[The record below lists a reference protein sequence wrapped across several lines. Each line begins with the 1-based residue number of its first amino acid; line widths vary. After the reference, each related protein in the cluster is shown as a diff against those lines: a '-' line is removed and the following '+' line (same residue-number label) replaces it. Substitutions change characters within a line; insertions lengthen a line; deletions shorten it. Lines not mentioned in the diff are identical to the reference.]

1 MPFIINNGTKIAYEE
16 YGEGPPLI
24 LIMGLSAP
32 GAVWELHINEYKKNF
47 RCIAVDNRGAGQ
59 SDKPSG
65 PYTTRMMAD
74 DIAALVKE
82 LKLEKV
88 HVAGISMGGA
98 IAQKFTLSYPGL
110 VSSLVLISTW
120 AKFQPYEA
128 TCFSHLKDMR
138 KVSSPADFVKLLQ
151 LWIFSPA
158 FFNQAGNLES
168 LIQGREA
175 AHENYMELAAFCSQA
190 EACIN
195 HDALEDIHKI
205 SVPTLI
211 TVGEKDIFTP
221 LHYAQQI
228 NEKITHSEIC
238 IFKDYGHAHHWEDL
252 EKFNKVTAE
261 FMKKHTDPIER

>member
-1 MPFIINNGTKIAYEE
+1 MPFITNKGTKIAYEE
-16 YGEGPPLI
+16 YGDGPPLI

-65 PYTTRMMAD
+65 PYTTKIMAD
-74 DIAALVKE
+74 DIASLVKE

-98 IAQKFTLSYPGL
+98 IAQEFALSCPDR

-120 AKFQPYEA
+120 AKFQTFEA
-128 TCFSHLKDMR
+128 TCFNHLMDMR
-138 KVSSPADFVKLLQ
+138 KISTPADFVKLLQ

-158 FFNQAGNLES
+158 YFNQTENLDT
-168 LIQGREA
+168 LIQGRES
-175 AHENYMELAAFCSQA
+175 AHENYMGFDAFCSQA
-190 EACIN
+190 EACIS
-195 HDALEDIHKI
+195 HDTLEKIQKI

-221 LHYAQQI
+221 LHYSLQLKEEI
-228 NEKITHSEIC
+228 SHSEIC
-238 IFKDYGHAHHWEDL
+238 IFKDYGHAHHWEEL
-252 EKFNKVTAE
+252 EKFNKITAE
-261 FMKKHTDPIER
+261 FMKKHANFIER